1 MQTDLGKVETKIEEK
16 VIEKAA
22 VEMKGVATTRAAK
35 KRQAAVDVKVT
46 PPLAAFA
53 KKVRRE

>member
-1 MQTDLGKVETKIEEK
+1 MQTDLEKVEATIEEK
-16 VIEKAA
+16 VVEKAA
-22 VEMKGVATTRAAK
+22 VEMKGVETKMAAK

-53 KKVRRE
+53 KKVRKE